1 MLWLRRAWA
10 GGTVTPVI
18 CRETVAELLRVLAY
32 PKFRLSVADRDA
44 LLGDYLP
51 FAEVVALPM
60 PPPQL
65 PIACRDQA
73 DALFLQ
79 LTIAS
84 AADLLVSGD
93 ADLAALSDAY
103 PIVSPSAL
111 EQRLQGSS

>member
-10 GGTVTPVI
+10 GGAVVPVV
-18 CRETVAELLRVLAY
+18 CRETVAEQLRVLAY
-32 PKFRLSVADRDA
+32 PKFRLSVADRDV

-51 FAEVVALPM
+51 FVEVVALPT

-65 PIACRDQA
+65 PAACRDQA
-73 DALFLQ
+73 DALYLQ

-84 AADLLVSGD
+84 AADVLVSGD
-93 ADLAALSDAY
+93 ADLAALSHAY
-103 PIVSPSAL
+103 PIVSPGAL